1 MTILVTGATGNVGRS
16 VITQL
21 LEAGASVRA
30 TSRNPRSADLP
41 VDVRAADLEKP
52 ESFGEAL
59 EDVEK
64 VFLFPNPAGAQGFA
78 ELAKAKG
85 VKHIVVLSSQA
96 AAHESY
102 GDSPVRT
109 LHLAV
114 EAAVERSGIDW
125 TFLRP
130 GGFATNTLA
139 WAHTIKQEGL
149 VRLPFPDANVNSI
162 HEADIAAVA
171 VKALLEDGHVGAAYE
186 LTGPESIPE
195 RRQVELIGAAIGREI
210 KLVELGVA
218 EAKAQWAA
226 HFGDFAD
233 EKLLD
238 SMVQMYE
245 QATARPADLT
255 TVVQDLLG
263 RPARTFAEWA
273 TDHKAD
279 FTA

>member
-1 MTILVTGATGNVGRS
+1 MTILVTGATGNVGRC

-21 LEAGASVRA
+21 VDAGASVRA
-30 TSRNPRSADLP
+30 TSRNPQSAGLP

-52 ESFGEAL
+52 ESFDSAL
-59 EDVEK
+59 EGVEK

-85 VKHIVVLSSQA
+85 VKRIVLLSSQA

-109 LHLAV
+109 VHLAV

-130 GGFATNTLA
+130 GGFATNTLF
-139 WAHTIKQEGL
+139 WAESIKQEGL
-149 VRLPFPDANVNSI
+149 VRLPFADANVNPI

-186 LTGPESIPE
+186 LTGPESISQ
-195 RRQVELIGAAIGREI
+195 RGQVSLIGAAVGREI
-210 KLVELGVA
+210 EVVDLSVA
-218 EAKAQWAA
+218 EAKALWAQQ
-226 HFGDFAD
+226 FGGFAD
-233 EKLLD
+233 GKILDGMVKL
-238 SMVQMYE
+238 YE
-245 QATARPADLT
+245 NATARAADLT
-255 TVVQDLLG
+255 TVVQEVLG